1 MTLPIGALYPS
12 TYSVPASVGASLFG
26 GSAASASAISSA
38 AATGA
43 SAAGG
48 AAAGMGA
55 TMGAIGTA
63 MPWMFGAI
71 GLGKLLGLWD
81 KPKPVIR
88 KDMTN
93 FDRMNDL
100 RSQSDRMYSPMFM
113 SGYGG
118 SSSINPQQA
127 YTQQYTPTNQYSQ
140 YSNLGMSGFG
150 QIKGFGG
157 MGGGI
162 NPSTQMPTN
171 NTNWTGFTNPL
182 TNYGSANNGGGI
194 KGLTSIDGRTQ
205 GYNKRQSFLQ
215 NSMAGY
221 QLRQ

>member
-1 MTLPIGALYPS
+1 MTLPVSALYPS
-12 TYSVPASVGASLFG
+12 TYSVPASFGASFLG
-26 GSAASASAISSA
+26 GSAATASAASSA
-38 AATGA
+38 AAAGAA
-43 SAAGG
+43 SAGGFG
-48 AAAGMGA
+48 AAMGA
-55 TMGAIGTA
+55 MGTIA
-63 MPWMFGAI
+63 PWALGAY
-71 GLGKLLGLWD
+71 GVGKLLGLWGNERV
-81 KPKPVIR
+81 PVIR
-88 KDMTN
+88 KDMAN
-93 FDRMNDL
+93 YDRQNDL
-100 RSQSDRMYSPMFM
+100 RSQADRMYSPMFM

-127 YTQQYTPTNQYSQ
+127 YTQQYTPTTQYSQ

-150 QIKGFGG
+150 RIKGFGG

-194 KGLTSIDGRTQ
+194 KGLTSTDGRTQ
-205 GYNKRQSFLQ
+205 GYNKRQSFLR